1 MRNKNSR
8 NNREVMKRI
17 LGCIRPYWF
26 LVLLSLLLAVITVVL
41 TLYIPILTGQAVD
54 LIVGKG
60 DVNFT
65 GLLAVIRNIAV
76 AIAGTAVA
84 QWFMNHINNKITYH
98 IVQDLRI
105 RTFHHLQVLP
115 LSYLDA
121 HPAGDLI
128 SRVITDIDRRYVSAL
143 SGAG

>member
-26 LVLLSLLLAVITVVL
+26 LVLISLLLAVITVVL

-60 DVNFT
+60 DVNSRACWPSF
-65 GLLAVIRNIAV
+65 GILPSQSPGQLL
-76 AIAGTAVA
+76 
-84 QWFMNHINNKITYH
+84 
-98 IVQDLRI
+98 
-105 RTFHHLQVLP
+105 P
-115 LSYLDA
+115 
-121 HPAGDLI
+121 
-128 SRVITDIDRRYVSAL
+128 
-143 SGAG
+143 SGS